1 MRKLVGSALLA
12 SAVLSTAAL
21 ATNGDNMIG
30 VSPASR
36 AMGGIGV
43 GMPVGKTDAIF
54 RNPAWMSSQKGFN
67 VSFGGI
73 LFMPNVKSKANG
85 LFNGAPGV
93 PSGGFTYDETSDA
106 NKFTIPEIAIVNKI
120 NDQLTFGI
128 GAFGVSGMGV
138 DYRKAGVQGAYT
150 DFTQTINLGGQPVPG
165 TAIMPA
171 KVQPINYTNF
181 QFMKIIPAISYKV
194 MPGLSIGGALDL
206 AWGSLDMGQGASQSY
221 GIGVN
226 LGIAYD
232 LGIITVG
239 ADYQSGISMNYKR
252 VYNTPKY
259 IMNNNNV
266 VGIQYDQSA
275 EDMKLTQ
282 PQEVGFGLG
291 AKPIDNLKVGLD
303 IRWINWKNAKGYK
316 EFGWKNQTVVAIGG
330 EYDIDK
336 LALRAGYNYGKSPL
350 SDYALGATSQN
361 PVSIPS
367 FANPFNEMQVA
378 AFNMVGFPA
387 IAEQHITLGAGYQFT
402 KHFTF
407 NISYVYS
414 PKTKVKMTQ
423 GNNTILETTMS
434 QQSIGVG
441 LDWSF

>member
-43 GMPVGKTDAIF
+43 GMPVGATDAVF
-54 RNPAWMSSQKGFN
+54 RNPAWMSAEKGFK

-73 LFMPNVKSKANG
+73 LFMPTVKSKANG

-93 PSGGFTYDETSDA
+93 PPGGFTYNETSDA
-106 NKFTIPEIAIVNKI
+106 KKFTVPEIAIVNQI
-120 NDQLTFGI
+120 NDQLSFGI

-138 DYRKAGVQGAYT
+138 NYRKAGVESSNT
-150 DFTQTINLGGQPVPG
+150 DLTKNPPPTYIR
-165 TAIMPA
+165 PA

-181 QFMKIIPAISYKV
+181 QFMKIIPAVSYKV
-194 MPGLSIGGALDL
+194 MPGLSVGGGLQL

-221 GIGVN
+221 GIGAQ
-226 LGIAYD
+226 LGVSYD
-232 LGIITVG
+232 LGIIQVG
-239 ADYQSGISMNYKR
+239 ATYQTPISMTYKN

-259 IMNNNNV
+259 SGGNPPTNMSK
-266 VGIQYDQSA
+266 DSKP

-282 PQEVGFGLG
+282 PQEIAFGVG
-291 AKPIDNLKVGLD
+291 AKPVDNLKVGVD
-303 IRWINWKNAKGYK
+303 IRLINWKNAKGYK
-316 EFGWKNQTVVAIGG
+316 EFRWKNQTVFAVGG
-330 EYDIDK
+330 EYKLDK

-350 SDYALGATSQN
+350 DNYSMGATSQN
-361 PVSIPS
+361 PVKIPD
-367 FANPFNEMQVA
+367 FTNPFQEAQVV
-378 AFNMVGFPA
+378 AFNLVGFPA

-402 KHFTF
+402 DHFTL
-407 NISYVYS
+407 NVSYVYS
-414 PKTKVKMTQ
+414 PKVKRKMTF
-423 GNNTILETTMS
+423 GNNTVLETSMS